1 MNHDQSLHYRLSVH
15 LVCRFA
21 GHATMTA
28 PDEIAEQALIQI
40 SREQRTAL
48 ARTIKPVYPRGFF
61 TPSGRPVSIRA
72 MSRALREIR
81 RRGVNLEYP
90 GWEWYPVRGATI
102 IRDFQNG
109 IDDRINRR

>member
-1 MNHDQSLHYRLSVH
+1 
-15 LVCRFA
+15 
-21 GHATMTA
+21 MTA
-28 PDEIAEQALIQI
+28 PDEIAEQASIQI

-72 MSRALREIR
+72 MSHALREIR
-81 RRGVNLEYP
+81 RRGVDLEYP

-102 IRDFQNG
+102 IRDFHNG
-109 IDDRINRR
+109 LNDRINRRCPNIFSRSPR